1 MGGLLIKNNELRC
14 KDCFHLYS
22 FKILP
27 DYPCGKISKTCK
39 CSTSEVEISKFLT
52 DYKKNKNLTIFCS
65 NCKKTNPKEPK
76 YCHNCQKLYCANC
89 IKAVHNEQNN
99 NLDHKSIGIEKYDLF
114 CIQHQNDN
122 FVGYCKTCNIDICA
136 KCIKEQLHNE
146 HKTVIYNKLY
156 DEKKMKDFL
165 KKAMKSAEIKIDYN
179 NKITIMMCK
188 EIKQNEL
195 VKQIKVASETNINEN
210 KKILEFIN
218 ILHEIYDSS
227 KTKNYLIIMNAIDNM
242 AFNLERIKFEKNST
256 KEKDIELLVNY
267 LKTDFVLKTKP
278 KSKEEIPSTLA
289 EQFINNQVEVH
300 TDINK
305 EEAKKEEENKEE
317 HKEEDA
323 KGNDDDIL
331 PKTLKDKKDVIE
343 KRMSA
348 LGGFKKAESASS
360 NKNDIIKDST
370 GSPNDVV
377 NLISNQ
383 TIIKKNKK
391 KPKKINFQ
399 S

>member
-1 MGGLLIKNNELRC
+1 
-14 KDCFHLYS
+14 
-22 FKILP
+22 
-27 DYPCGKISKTCK
+27 
-39 CSTSEVEISKFLT
+39 
-52 DYKKNKNLTIFCS
+52 
-65 NCKKTNPKEPK
+65 
-76 YCHNCQKLYCANC
+76 
-89 IKAVHNEQNN
+89 
-99 NLDHKSIGIEKYDLF
+99 
-114 CIQHQNDN
+114 
-122 FVGYCKTCNIDICA
+122 
-136 KCIKEQLHNE
+136 
-146 HKTVIYNKLY
+146 
-156 DEKKMKDFL
+156 
-165 KKAMKSAEIKIDYN
+165 MKSAEIKIDYN

-256 KEKDIELLVNY
+256 KENDIELLVNY

-300 TDINK
+300 TDTNK

-348 LGGFKKAESASS
+348 LGGFKKAENTSS

>member
-1 MGGLLIKNNELRC
+1 
-14 KDCFHLYS
+14 
-22 FKILP
+22 
-27 DYPCGKISKTCK
+27 
-39 CSTSEVEISKFLT
+39 
-52 DYKKNKNLTIFCS
+52 
-65 NCKKTNPKEPK
+65 
-76 YCHNCQKLYCANC
+76 
-89 IKAVHNEQNN
+89 
-99 NLDHKSIGIEKYDLF
+99 
-114 CIQHQNDN
+114 
-122 FVGYCKTCNIDICA
+122 
-136 KCIKEQLHNE
+136 
-146 HKTVIYNKLY
+146 
-156 DEKKMKDFL
+156 
-165 KKAMKSAEIKIDYN
+165 
-179 NKITIMMCK
+179 MCK

-227 KTKNYLIIMNAIDNM
+227 KTKNYLIIMNAIDNI

-256 KEKDIELLVNY
+256 KENDIELLVNY

-278 KSKEEIPSTLA
+278 KNKEEIPTTLA

-317 HKEEDA
+317 NKEEHKEENKEEDS

-348 LGGFKKAESASS
+348 LGGFKKAENTS
-360 NKNDIIKDST
+360 K
-370 GSPNDVV
+370 
-377 NLISNQ
+377 
-383 TIIKKNKK
+383 
-391 KPKKINFQ
+391 FF
-399 S
+399 